1 MSELREEEILVFPY
15 NKILVP
21 YDGSKP
27 SENALQQAIQLVNDV
42 LACRREAT
50 TNSMQGGIQIILLHV
65 IEEIHVHI
73 PNMYIGLRIIAGKPL
88 KEFFKE
94 VYEEMRNEASK
105 MLDDTKKRIESS
117 IQIDSNKGDTKL
129 SPPFVTIIPQVII
142 GNPTEDI
149 IDIANNKQKVDL
161 IMMGSTGLKGISKV
175 RVLGSVSRQV
185 CENANC
191 PVMLV
196 H

>member
-1 MSELREEEILVFPY
+1 M
-15 NKILVP
+15 P
-21 YDGSKP
+21 YDGSRP
-27 SENALQQAIQLVNDV
+27 SENALQQAIQLVSDL

-65 IEEIHVHI
+65 IEEIHVRI
-73 PNMYIGLRIIAGKPL
+73 PNMYIGLRIMAGKPM
-88 KEFFKE
+88 KEFFEE

-142 GNPTEDI
+142 GNPAEDI

>member
-1 MSELREEEILVFPY
+1 LSELREEEILVFPY

>member
-1 MSELREEEILVFPY
+1 LSELREEEILVFPY

-175 RVLGSVSRQV
+175 RILGSVSRQV

>member
-1 MSELREEEILVFPY
+1 MVFPY

-27 SENALQQAIQLVNDV
+27 SENALQQAIQIVGGLITSENK
-42 LACRREAT
+42 T
-50 TNSMQGGIQIILLHV
+50 PNSIQGIQIVLLHV
-65 IEEIHVHI
+65 IEEIHIRI

-94 VYEEMRNEASK
+94 VYEEMRNESSK
-105 MLDDTKKRIESS
+105 MLADTKKRIESA
-117 IQIDSNKGDTKL
+117 IQINSDKRGTKL
-129 SPPFVTIIPQVII
+129 SPLSVTVIPQVVI
-142 GNPTEDI
+142 GNPAEVI
-149 IDIANNKQKVDL
+149 IDIANNQQKVDL
-161 IMMGSTGLKGISKV
+161 TIMGSTGLKGIAKV
-175 RVLGSVSRQV
+175 RVLGSVSRLV

>member
-1 MSELREEEILVFPY
+1 LVFPY

-27 SENALQQAIQLVNDV
+27 SENALQQAIQIVGGLITSENK
-42 LACRREAT
+42 T
-50 TNSMQGGIQIILLHV
+50 PNSIQGIQIVLLHV
-65 IEEIHVHI
+65 IEEIHIRI

-94 VYEEMRNEASK
+94 VYEEMRNESSK
-105 MLDDTKKRIESS
+105 MLADTKKRIESVILINS
-117 IQIDSNKGDTKL
+117 DKRGTKL
-129 SPPFVTIIPQVII
+129 SPLSVTVIPQVVI
-142 GNPTEDI
+142 GNPAEVI
-149 IDIANNKQKVDL
+149 IDIANNQQKVDL
-161 IMMGSTGLKGISKV
+161 IMGSTGLKGIAKV
-175 RVLGSVSRQV
+175 RVLGSVSRLV

>member
-1 MSELREEEILVFPY
+1 MVFPY

-27 SENALQQAIQLVNDV
+27 SENALQQAIQIVND
-42 LACRREAT
+42 LLKCESET
-50 TNSMQGGIQIILLHV
+50 TDPMQDIQIILLHV
-65 IEEIHVHI
+65 IEEIHIRI
-73 PNMYIGLRIIAGKPL
+73 PSLYFSLRLIAGKPV

-94 VYEEMRNEASK
+94 VYEEMRKEASK

-117 IQIDSNKGDTKL
+117 IKINSEKRGIKPSSL
-129 SPPFVTIIPQVII
+129 SVTVIPQVII
-142 GNPTEDI
+142 GNPAAVI
-149 IDIANNKQKVDL
+149 IDTANNRQKVDL
-161 IMMGSTGLKGISKV
+161 IIMGSTGLKGISKV
-175 RVLGSVSRQV
+175 RVLGSVSRLV